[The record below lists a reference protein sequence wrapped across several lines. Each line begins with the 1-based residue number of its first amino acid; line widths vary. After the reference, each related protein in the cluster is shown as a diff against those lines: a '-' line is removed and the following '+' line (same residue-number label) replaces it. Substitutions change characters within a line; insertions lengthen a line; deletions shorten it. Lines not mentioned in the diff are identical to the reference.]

1 MCRPAWM
8 RPLGP
13 SQRIEA
19 PLEQAELVAFW
30 IGEDMPGF
38 LACLT
43 DVGRTCPELQ
53 EAFKLSFLLAVGRI
67 DVNVQPRVPRLQ
79 LIVAKKDDG
88 RLGTAEAFAGPDLY
102 EVLFTIEQDEVQNV
116 APEPR

>member
-1 MCRPAWM
+1 M

-19 PLEQAELVAFW
+19 PLEQAELVAFG
-30 IGEDMPGF
+30 IGEYMPGL
-38 LACLT
+38 LAGLA
-43 DVGRTCPELQ
+43 DVGRTRPEL
-53 EAFKLSFLLAVGRI
+53 EKTFKLSLLIAVSRI

-88 RLGTAEAFAGPDLY
+88 RLGAAETFTGPDLN
-102 EVLFTIEQDEVQNV
+102 EVLFTIEHDEVQSL
-116 APEPR
+116 APELR